1 MDGPDSE
8 EMLMNSESQSRRAWT
23 KVLGSAALG
32 AAAMY
37 VLDPDKG
44 KRRRALVRDQ
54 TQGLVADARDALGV
68 AARDATHR
76 IAGLRARA
84 RRLLTNAPAPDDL
97 QLIERVRARLGRL
110 VSHPHAIQVGANNGR
125 VTLSGPVLRHE
136 VPRLLESIRSVWGV
150 SEVEDRLVAHDHADS
165 VSSLQGGVEEHGA
178 CAAFVRES
186 WAPGI
191 RGAAILAGAA
201 LSLYGMRQ
209 RSLAGCALT
218 GVGLALA
225 LRGAM
230 NRPITRLMGLE
241 GGRHPSDSPTTIDVS
256 PQAAVENPAP
266 STTAPASAR
275 RSHS

>member
-1 MDGPDSE
+1 
-8 EMLMNSESQSRRAWT
+8 MNSEWEPRHEWT
-23 KVLGSAALG
+23 KVLGGAAVG

-44 KRRRALVRDQ
+44 KRRRALVRDK
-54 TQGLVADARDALGV
+54 TRGLVADTRDAFGV

-76 IAGLRARA
+76 IEGMRARA
-84 RRLLTNAPAPDDL
+84 RRLLTNAPVPDDL
-97 QLIERVRARLGRL
+97 QLIERVRARMGRL

-136 VPRLLESIRSVWGV
+136 VPRLLDAIRSVWGV
-150 SEVEDRLVAHDHADS
+150 SEVEDRLVAHEHADAI
-165 VSSLQGGVEEHGA
+165 SSLQGGVDNANAEPT
-178 CAAFVRES
+178 FMRER

-191 RGAAILAGAA
+191 RGAALLGGVM

-225 LRGAM
+225 LRGAL
-230 NRPITRLMGLE
+230 NQPITRLAGFENGAHL
-241 GGRHPSDSPTTIDVS
+241 SDAPGTIDGT
-256 PQAAVENPAP
+256 PAETGDR
-266 STTAPASAR
+266 STRSATADESTR
-275 RSHS
+275 